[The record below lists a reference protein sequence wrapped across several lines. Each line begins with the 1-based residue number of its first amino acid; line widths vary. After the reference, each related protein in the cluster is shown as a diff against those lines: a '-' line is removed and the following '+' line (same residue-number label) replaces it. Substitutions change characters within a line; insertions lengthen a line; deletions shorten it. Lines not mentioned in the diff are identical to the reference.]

1 MAEVTVT
8 AYVSEWKRESTDAH
22 PNWAMKLTEPHYK
35 KSGETSFIAAR
46 TYYTVKAG
54 WEVEIDFTKF
64 KLGDKVKVTGKQ
76 VTESRESNGKT
87 YNTLT
92 IKADTVELL
101 QSGDSQASA
110 QRAFATGD
118 EPF

>member
-1 MAEVTVT
+1 MAEIIVI
-8 AYVSEWKRESTDAH
+8 AYVSEWKRESTDLH

-46 TYYTVKAG
+46 TYYTVQAG

-64 KLGDKVKVTGKQ
+64 KVGDKVKVSGKQ
-76 VTESRESNGKT
+76 LMESREWKGKT

-92 IKADTVELL
+92 IRADSVELV
-101 QSGDSQASA
+101 QSSNSQASA
-110 QRAFATGD
+110 QRAFASGD